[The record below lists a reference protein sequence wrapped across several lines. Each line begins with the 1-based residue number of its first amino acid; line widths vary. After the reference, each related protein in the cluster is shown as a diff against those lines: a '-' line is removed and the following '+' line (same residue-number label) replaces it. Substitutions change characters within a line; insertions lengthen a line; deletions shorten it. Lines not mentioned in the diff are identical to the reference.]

1 VATETSR
8 SRIRFEDSGKRVR
21 ILFGGEWI
29 ADSTRVKLVW
39 EVPYYPTYYLPA
51 DDVRTDLLVATDETH
66 HSPSR
71 GDAAVHTVKAGDRE
85 AEGAVSWYVVSAIE
99 ELTDHLRFEWGA
111 MDAWFEEDEQVY
123 VHPRDP
129 YTRIDI
135 LQSSRHVRVEVDG
148 VTVAE
153 SRQPRLLFETGLPTR
168 YYLPKTDVRMDLLRP
183 SDSHTE
189 CPYKGEASYYDLV
202 LDGATYDDLVW
213 WYPSPTLESTGITG
227 YVCFYNEKVDLYV
240 DGELEQRPRT
250 PFS

>member
-1 VATETSR
+1 MATETSR
-8 SRIRFEDSGKRVR
+8 GRIRVEDSGKRVR

-29 ADSTRVKLVW
+29 ADSRRVKLVW

-123 VHPRDP
+123 VHARDP
-129 YTRIDI
+129 YSRVDI
-135 LQSSRHVRVEVDG
+135 LQSSRLVRVEVDG
-148 VTVAE
+148 VTVAD
-153 SRQPRLLFETGLPTR
+153 SSQPRLLFETGLPTR
-168 YYLPKTDVRMDLLRP
+168 YYLPKTDVRMDLLTP
-183 SDSHTE
+183 TDHTTR
-189 CPYKGEASYYDLV
+189 CPYKGTAEYYSLAIA
-202 LDGATYDDLVW
+202 GSTYDNAVW
-213 WYPSPTLESTGITG
+213 WYRHPTLESVKIAG
-227 YVCFYNEKVDLYV
+227 YVCFYNERVDLYV
-240 DGELEQRPRT
+240 DGELQERPKT